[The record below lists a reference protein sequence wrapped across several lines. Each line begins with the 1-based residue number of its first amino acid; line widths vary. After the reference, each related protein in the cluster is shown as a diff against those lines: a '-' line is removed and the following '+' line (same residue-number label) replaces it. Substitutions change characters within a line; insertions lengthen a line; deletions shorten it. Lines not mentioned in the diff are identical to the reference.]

1 MKCEWDMPD
10 IICEVTFRRFQSS
23 MLEKQFGTFALT
35 VVFLLCQNFKLA
47 MLTIF
52 PVIPLIIYCSFSS
65 KVIKDHTQQGKI
77 NGLVDMILE
86 LFPVIQVYGACQTPV
101 AFRRAFLCTAFGIAR
116 IWRASMLLSGN
127 SVHLLTDWGKRYVSI
142 HRLLRQYCIFLWE
155 SYDHE
160 KSVVQGK
167 TR

>member
-101 AFRRAFLCTAFGIAR
+101 AFRRAFLCTASADAW
-116 IWRASMLLSGN
+116 IWRIHGDKRRNKHGDFLYLYQSIGKCFRI
-127 SVHLLTDWGKRYVSI
+127 LTEYAGYLCRFPAV
-142 HRLLRQYCIFLWE
+142 
-155 SYDHE
+155 
-160 KSVVQGK
+160 
-167 TR
+167 